1 MAGKIVINEGLCK
14 GCTLCVEFC
23 PRSLIKPTRKLNAKG
38 YYVVVFEPGDG
49 ECTACTLCAVICP
62 EVAIEVYR
70 E

>member
-14 GCTLCVEFC
+14 GCILCVEFC
-23 PRSLIKPTRKLNAKG
+23 PRGLIKPTKELNAKG
-38 YYVVVFEPGDG
+38 YYVVVFESDDG